1 MTWSASRGGSLSEKS
16 KIWGNTYFATP
27 FCQANAAVLHVSVCV
42 GLCGSVW
49 VRVGLGEMEGCLA
62 RHPRDCHGG
71 YLRRQWDAEWK

>member
-27 FCQANAAVLHVSVCV
+27 FCQANTAVLHVSVCV
-42 GLCGSVW
+42 R

-62 RHPRDCHGG
+62 RHPRDRHGG